1 MRLEE
6 DVFFSQQKVLELLN
20 EAGFKVTKSTIL
32 RFVQNGYILQPKRRK
47 VNVGDS
53 RIYYNP
59 LVVIEIMVATLLFK
73 GDYLSSNSVKRI
85 SRFVDE
91 DLFLGRLLFYRDIID
106 DRYFLNYYGLAVF
119 KPCGFTTCIKEY
131 KQLSETGSEEL
142 PMNYGDIDYFLGGF
156 IPEIVDGYDIE
167 DIEFTKCYIGY
178 LTYIYKKT
186 FTKLYNDYA
195 KLIRIDA

>member
-59 LVVIEIMVATLLFK
+59 LVVIEIMAATLLFK

-91 DLFLGRLLFYRDIID
+91 DLFLGRLLFYSDIFD
-106 DRYFLNYYGLAVF
+106 NEKLWQYKFAAYSFG
-119 KPCGFTTCIKEY
+119 GFTTCIKEY
-131 KQLSETGSEEL
+131 KHLSVSGNEEL
-142 PMNYGDIDYFLGGF
+142 PMHEYDINEFLERF
-156 IPEIVDGYDIE
+156 IPEIVDAYDIE
-167 DIEFTKCYIGY
+167 DLEFTKCYIGY
-178 LTYIYKKT
+178 MSYIYGQT
-186 FTKLYNDYA
+186 FTKLYEKYY